1 MSCAS
6 LSLTQQEASGITSS
20 GQAAEVSLTDCVLG
34 WRVLR
39 LRTITREAECQVV
52 LNYTAPSRQSQA
64 QAWGSGSRAEF

>member
-1 MSCAS
+1 
-6 LSLTQQEASGITSS
+6 
-20 GQAAEVSLTDCVLG
+20 VSLTDCVLG